1 MLRYLSCATLVLITS
16 LLSAQS
22 TPREILTRLFA
33 GMAAGDSTGMSALF
47 APGATLQSVSVDDE
61 GMTTLTPGSIPDWL
75 TGVAGAEPGALD
87 EQLHYTELR
96 TDGALATAWTPY
108 TFVLNGEVHHCGT
121 NAFQLVEQGGNWR
134 IVHIIDTRNTE
145 GCTAV
150 NPTPARERIEEL
162 ATNWHRAAARA
173 DLAAYFGALT
183 DDAIYIGTDPG
194 EHWTKDQFLSFA
206 KPYFEAGKAWDFTAA
221 ERHIF
226 YDENEDIA
234 YWDELLDTWMGP
246 CRGTA
251 VVRRDA
257 TGAWKIAH
265 YTLSMAI
272 PNDRSAAVIGVLKQ

>member
-1 MLRYLSCATLVLITS
+1 MLHLLSCLVL
-16 LLSAQS
+16 LLGSSFLTAQS
-22 TPREILTRLFA
+22 TPRETLTRLFA
-33 GMAAGDSTGMSALF
+33 GMAGGDSTGMSALF
-47 APGATLQSVSVDDE
+47 VPGATLNSVTVDGE

-75 TGVAGAEPGALD
+75 AGVAGAEAGVLD

-96 TDGALATAWTPY
+96 TDRALATAWTPY
-108 TFVLNGEVHHCGT
+108 TFVLKGEVHHCGT
-121 NAFQLVEQGGNWR
+121 NAFQLVEQGGAWR

-150 NPTPARERIEEL
+150 NPTPAREGIEQL
-162 ATNWHRAAARA
+162 ATDWHRAAARA
-173 DLAAYFGALT
+173 DSTAYFGAMT
-183 DDAIYIGTDPG
+183 EDAVYIGTDPG
-194 EHWTKDQFLSFA
+194 EHWTKAQFISFA
-206 KPYFEAGKAWDFTAA
+206 APYFAAGKAWDFTAT

-251 VVRRDA
+251 IVRRDA
-257 TGAWKIAH
+257 TGDWKIAH

-272 PNDRSAAVIGVLKQ
+272 PNDKTESVIGVLKE